1 MRAAYSKSERT
12 SPTRHTD
19 RVTYDRAAVH
29 AVLDEGLTCH
39 VGYVTEGQPVVLP
52 HLHARVEENLYL
64 HGSSGARALREAR
77 GDGLE
82 VCVTVT
88 LVDGIVLAR
97 SAFNH
102 SINYRS
108 VVIRG
113 TAEVVTDDAEKRKAL
128 TSLVDSIVPGRSAE
142 VRGPTRKELVA
153 TTVLRL
159 PLREVSLKVR
169 TGPPTDEDADLDLP
183 FWAGVLPTALT
194 SADPEPSPELA
205 ESIALPI
212 HVSSWTP
219 SRKR

>member
-1 MRAAYSKSERT
+1 M
-12 SPTRHTD
+12 
-19 RVTYDRAAVH
+19 TYDREAVH

-39 VGYVTEGQPVVLP
+39 VGYVVDGQPVVLP
-52 HLHARVEENLYL
+52 QLHARVGEILYL
-64 HGSSGARALREAR
+64 HGSSGARALREA
-77 GDGLE
+77 GGSGLE

-113 TAEVVTDDAEKRKAL
+113 AAEVVTDEAEKQSAL
-128 TSLVDSIVPGRSAE
+128 SRLVEAIVPGRSAE

-159 PLREVSLKVR
+159 PLQDVSLKVR
-169 TGPPTDEDADLDLP
+169 TGPPVDDDADLHLP
-183 FWAGVLPTALT
+183 YWAGVLPTAMT
-194 SADPEPSPELA
+194 SAAPEPAPELS
-205 ESIALPI
+205 ESVSLPT

-219 SRKR
+219 SRKY

>member
-1 MRAAYSKSERT
+1 MDVEYGRSERT
-12 SPTRHTD
+12 TATRHAD

-39 VGYVTEGQPVVLP
+39 VGYVLEGQPVVLP
-52 HLHARVEENLYL
+52 QLHARVGENLYL
-64 HGSSGARALREAR
+64 HGSSGARALRTAR

-108 VVIRG
+108 VVVRG
-113 TAEVVTDDAEKRKAL
+113 TADVVTDEAEKQEAL
-128 TSLVDSIVPGRSAE
+128 ASLVDAIVPGRSAE

-159 PLREVSLKVR
+159 PLRDVSLKVR
-169 TGPPTDEDADLDLP
+169 TGPPADDDADLDLP
-183 FWAGVLPTALT
+183 YWAGVLPTSLT
-194 SADPEPSPELA
+194 STTPERSPELS
-205 ESIALPI
+205 ESIPTPT

>member
-1 MRAAYSKSERT
+1 MYVEYPRSERT
-12 SPTRHTD
+12 SATRHAE

-39 VGYVTEGQPVVLP
+39 VGYVTEGQPVVIP
-52 HLHARVEENLYL
+52 QLHVRVEENLYL
-64 HGSSGARALREAR
+64 HGSSGARALRAAR
-77 GDGLE
+77 GSGLQ

-88 LVDGIVLAR
+88 LVDGVVLAR

-113 TAEVVTDDAEKRKAL
+113 TAEVVTDDAEKQEAL
-128 TSLVDSIVPGRSAE
+128 SSLVDVIVPGRSAE

-159 PLREVSLKVR
+159 ALLDVSLKVR
-169 TGPPTDEDADLDLP
+169 TGPPADEDADLDLP
-183 FWAGVLPTALT
+183 CWAGVIPTALT
-194 SADPEPSPELA
+194 SAGPEPAPELA
-205 ESIALPI
+205 ESIALPS

-219 SRKR
+219 SRKS

>member
-1 MRAAYSKSERT
+1 MEVEYPRSERT
-12 SPTRHTD
+12 TATRHSD

-39 VGYVTEGQPVVLP
+39 VGYVVDGQPVVLP
-52 HLHARVEENLYL
+52 QLHARVGETLYL

-88 LVDGIVLAR
+88 LVDGVVLAR

-102 SINYRS
+102 SMNYRS
-108 VVIRG
+108 VVVRG
-113 TAEVVTDDAEKRKAL
+113 SAQVVTDEAEKQDAL
-128 TSLVDSIVPGRSAE
+128 AALVDAIVPGRSAE
-142 VRGPTRKELVA
+142 VRGPSRKELVA

-159 PLREVSLKVR
+159 PLRDVSLKVR
-169 TGPPTDEDADLDLP
+169 SGPPVDEDTDLDLP
-183 FWAGVLPTALT
+183 YWAGVVPTALT
-194 SADPEPSPELA
+194 SADPEPAPGLSA
-205 ESIALPI
+205 ALTLPT

-219 SRKR
+219 SRKG

>member
-39 VGYVTEGQPVVLP
+39 VGYVIEGQPVVLP
-52 HLHARVEENLYL
+52 QLHARVEENLYL

-77 GDGLE
+77 KEGLE

-108 VVIRG
+108 VVVRG
-113 TAEVVTDDAEKRKAL
+113 TAEVVTDEGEKQEAL
-128 TSLVDSIVPGRSAE
+128 AALVDTIVPGRSAE

-159 PLREVSLKVR
+159 PLRDVSLKVR
-169 TGPPTDEDADLDLP
+169 TGPPADDHSDLDLP
-183 FWAGVLPTALT
+183 YWAGVLPTTLT
-194 SADPEPSPELA
+194 SADPEPAPELSTA
-205 ESIALPI
+205 IALPA

-219 SRKR
+219 SRRS